1 MRRLQ
6 ISLICLLLFS
16 SFALAQNPTDDEFTP
31 VNKTHLHGRQIDPA
45 WYENINSN
53 TVKKEPGTSKDDDTP
68 FDIRT
73 TIVSELQKVRTG
85 NLPEQAKAGL
95 SSSFKATISQVEIE
109 GRFEIVS
116 LYSPI
121 NDNYI
126 RTIEGSIRANVFPP
140 IIARATQQKT
150 SVSVLFTVKKDGK
163 ITDIEKENSTN
174 SNALDAAAI
183 GACRSSSPL
192 PPPPVT
198 ASSNNS
204 GSGTNKDD
212 IIRMRFTLTYHP

>member
-1 MRRLQ
+1 MLF
-6 ISLICLLLFS
+6 FS
-16 SFALAQNPTDDEFTP
+16 SSTLAQNPVEDEFIPT
-31 VNKTHLHGRQIDPA
+31 NKTHLHGRQIDPA
-45 WYENINSN
+45 WYENVSSSTKKDSTN
-53 TVKKEPGTSKDDDTP
+53 VKEDDTP

-73 TIVSELQKVRTG
+73 SIVSELQKVRTAS
-85 NLPEQAKAGL
+85 LPEQAKAGL

-109 GRFEIVS
+109 GRFEIVA

-140 IIARATQQKT
+140 IIARANQQKT

-163 ITDIEKENSTN
+163 ISDIEKENSTN

-192 PPPPVT
+192 PPPPII
-198 ASSNNS
+198 AGESS
-204 GSGTNKDD
+204 GANKDD
-212 IIRMRFTLTYHP
+212 VIRMRFTLTYHP